1 MKNKTKWLAETALL
15 LALLITLQWATK
27 PLGQLVTGSCV
38 NGVLA
43 VAALL
48 TGLGSGLTVGL
59 LSPVFAYFLGIA
71 PNPVTVF
78 AIMVGNAV
86 FVLILR
92 AKGKLPIVWLAAS
105 IAKFATL
112 YLLVAGIICGIAAD
126 GLLAAGV
133 LKAPMLQALPAAFSW
148 TQLFTALMGGGLALL
163 ICPRLKKALHR
174 S

>member
-15 LALLITLQWATK
+15 LALLIALQWATK

-43 VAALL
+43 VATLL

-71 PNPVTVF
+71 PNPVTVP
-78 AIMVGNAV
+78 AIMLGNAV
-86 FVLILR
+86 FVLLLSTKLR
-92 AKGKLPIVWLAAS
+92 PVVAWLTAAA
-105 IAKFATL
+105 AKFLLL
-112 YLLVAGIICGIAAD
+112 YVLVTVVICNIAAE
-126 GLLAAGV
+126 GLLSLGI
-133 LKAPMLQALPAAFSW
+133 LKAPMLQALPVAFSW
-148 TQLFTALMGGGLALL
+148 AQLFTALIGGGLALIL
-163 ICPRLKKALHR
+163 CPKLKKALHR